1 MTKTSLNIMGLVYIT
16 QTRINLK
23 EGILIS
29 QKII

>member
-1 MTKTSLNIMGLVYIT
+1 MTKTSLNIMDLVYIT